1 MTASQEFL
9 ELVET
14 YTTSDPGEQAMV
26 QQTASLLQNHPDCY
40 SASHYRPGHITGS
53 AWILSPNSALVLL
66 THHRKLDRWFQLGG
80 HLEFGEGPLEGA
92 TREAHEES
100 GLTRVTLASRAIF
113 DIDVH
118 LIPARAGVPAHL
130 HHDIR
135 YQFIADPAEPLG
147 VTAESRALAWVSL
160 EEAAR
165 LNSDESLLRMI
176 RKTRAAR
183 P

>member
-1 MTASQEFL
+1 MAE
-9 ELVET
+9 
-14 YTTSDPGEQAMV
+14 
-26 QQTASLLQNHPDCY
+26 QTATLLRHHQDCY
-40 SASHYRPGHITGS
+40 SSRHYDPGHITGS
-53 AWILSPNSALVLL
+53 AWILSPNRDVVLL

-80 HLEFGEGPLEGA
+80 HLELGEGPMEGA
-92 TREAHEES
+92 IREAHEES
-100 GLTRVTLASRAIF
+100 GLARVTLASHAIF

-118 LIPARAGVPAHL
+118 LIPARRDMPAHL

-135 YQFIADPAEPLG
+135 YLFTADPADPLAA
-147 VTAESRALAWVSL
+147 TAESRALAWVPL

-165 LNSDESLLRMI
+165 LNPDESLLRMI